1 VPNLNFKEG
10 ENMKKNL
17 LIILIF
23 FFSCG
28 ILKYVKP
35 RFERPHK
42 VEGGILFQYYAPSAR
57 KVQIAGDFNNWEYG
71 TSEKSINLKK
81 NEEGVWS
88 IILPLKPGRYKYKFV
103 IDEKFWEKDPN
114 GEDANDEMG
123 NSLIV
128 VE

>member
-1 VPNLNFKEG
+1 MRKLFIIF
-10 ENMKKNL
+10 L
-17 LIILIF
+17 TFLI
-23 FFSCG
+23 SCG

-35 RFERPHK
+35 RFPKPSK
-42 VEGGILFQYYAPSAR
+42 VEGGILFQYYSPSAR
-57 KVQIAGDFNNWEYG
+57 KVQIAGEFNNWEYG
-71 TSEKSINLKK
+71 TSEKAINLKK
-81 NEEGVWS
+81 DKEGVWS

-114 GEDANDEMG
+114 GEDANDADG